1 MPREPPERGEAVA
14 FPCPR
19 LASPQRPSPRLDREQ
34 PRLPEAGQVVPGR
47 WWPPGD
53 PRGSAET
60 LSQGRGS
67 EDAAAAG
74 PLPLPLTAPLPPT
87 ARPWRGPPSL
97 PLTPLFLFAHRLP
110 EEHLLR
116 HARAALLSSGAQQ
129 LQPAPPPGTEGLG
142 PVALQPADPVHL
154 RALAVEPRAAGPVH
168 QRAAGVPLP
177 APVHQPEGG
186 KHTVGRG
193 PRRVRSRGPVLFS
206 LCFLIFEDAGVNY
219 HYIFPGDQI
228 HNYKTKTPFKL

>member
-19 LASPQRPSPRLDREQ
+19 LASPQHPSPRLDREQ

-53 PRGSAET
+53 PRGSTEA
-60 LSQGRGS
+60 LSQERGS
-67 EDAAAAG
+67 GDAPAAG

-87 ARPWRGPPSL
+87 AWPGRGPPSL
-97 PLTPLFLFAHRLP
+97 PLPLPLTPLFLSAHRLP

-116 HARAALLSSGAQQ
+116 LARAALLSSGAQQ

-177 APVHQPEGG
+177 APVHKPEGR
-186 KHTVGRG
+186 KHTVGARALPSPSPARG
-193 PRRVRSRGPVLFS
+193 AQSFS
-206 LCFLIFEDAGVNY
+206 ASAF
-219 HYIFPGDQI
+219 
-228 HNYKTKTPFKL
+228 